1 MTAASFLRLLCLAA
15 VWGASFLFM
24 RIAANSFG
32 PAYLIEFRV
41 LFAAMS
47 LLLVSVFLKRRL
59 ILFQFPKHFL
69 IIASFNTAMPFMLFA
84 YAAQTLNA
92 STLSILNSTAVI
104 WGAVIAYFW
113 HKTPLSLKGGFG
125 LVLGVLGVAVLV
137 GWDAVNIGEEATL
150 PIIAGVM
157 AASCY
162 GVATNYAK
170 NAPKISSFD
179 NAHGSMWGAVIL
191 VLPLLPWLPMP
202 ETPTVFEWSS
212 VAVLGVLCTGLAY
225 LLYFRLVTDIGPA
238 STLSV
243 TFLIPFFGILWGYL
257 VLGEP
262 IGFNTV
268 IGTILVVSGT
278 MLVTGF
284 SPRSLLRRQRG

>member
-59 ILFQFPKHFL
+59 ILLQYPKHFL

-113 HKTPLSLKGGFG
+113 HKTPLSLKGGLG

>member
-59 ILFQFPKHFL
+59 ILFQYPKHFL

-278 MLVTGF
+278 MLVTSF
-284 SPRSLLRRQRG
+284 SPKSLLRRQRG

>member
-47 LLLVSVFLKRRL
+47 LLLASVFLKRRL
-59 ILFQFPKHFL
+59 ILFQYPKHFL

-113 HKTPLSLKGGFG
+113 HKTPLSLKGGLG

-137 GWDAVNIGEEATL
+137 GWDAVNIGKEATL

-284 SPRSLLRRQRG
+284 SPKSLLRRQRG

>member
-1 MTAASFLRLLCLAA
+1 MTTANFLRLLCLAA
-15 VWGASFLFM
+15 IWGASFLFM

-41 LFAAMS
+41 LFAAIS

-59 ILFQFPKHFL
+59 ILLQYPKHFL
-69 IIASFNTAMPFMLFA
+69 MIASFNTAMPFMLFA

-113 HKTPLSLKGGFG
+113 HKTPLSLKGGVG
-125 LVLGVLGVAVLV
+125 LVLGVIGVAVLV

-162 GVATNYAK
+162 GIATNYAK

-202 ETPTVFEWSS
+202 EMPTVFEWSS

-243 TFLIPFFGILWGYL
+243 TFLIPFFGILWGHL
-257 VLGEP
+257 ILGEP

-284 SPRSLLRRQRG
+284 SPKSLLRRHSA

>member
-59 ILFQFPKHFL
+59 ILFQYPKHFL

-225 LLYFRLVTDIGPA
+225 LLYFRLVTDIGAA

-284 SPRSLLRRQRG
+284 SPKSLLRRQRG

>member
-1 MTAASFLRLLCLAA
+1 MTAASFFRLVCLAA
-15 VWGASFLFM
+15 IWGASFLFM
-24 RIAANSFG
+24 RIAAHSFG

-41 LFAAMS
+41 LFAAIS
-47 LLLVSVFLKRRL
+47 LLLVSLFLRRRL
-59 ILFQFPKHFL
+59 VLFKYPKHFL

-113 HKTPLSLKGGFG
+113 HRTPLSMKGALG
-125 LVLGVLGVAVLV
+125 LVLGVIGVAVLV
-137 GWDAVNIGEEATL
+137 GWDAVKIGEGATL

-162 GVATNYAK
+162 GIATNYAK

-202 ETPTVFEWSS
+202 QTPTTVEWSS
-212 VAVLGVLCTGLAY
+212 VVVLGVLCTGLAY
-225 LLYFRLVTDIGPA
+225 LLYFRLVDDIGPA

-243 TFLIPFFGILWGYL
+243 TFLIPFFGILWGNL
-257 VLGEP
+257 VLDEP
-262 IGFNTV
+262 IGFNTMV
-268 IGTILVVSGT
+268 GTLLVVTGT

-284 SPRSLLRRQRG
+284 SPKNVLRRKVV